1 MAEFSSEIKRASN
14 PVTLYLTIGVAVVA
28 VAAVAFVVHYQKNHV
43 PVESK
48 AGLAPVVGMLRPG
61 QPDFEAYKNKV
72 RIEDVTAS
80 IGINFA
86 GNRYASIEG
95 IISNEGSRKLE
106 AMEVHLTL
114 YDVYDKVC
122 KEVTKTILRPG
133 IGLNPDPLDP
143 LEKRSF
149 NVWIE
154 SIDQLWNPKRV
165 ELEISGL
172 KYQ

>member
-1 MAEFSSEIKRASN
+1 MAEFTSEIRRTSN
-14 PVTLYLTIGVAVVA
+14 PVTLYLTLGVAAVVLVAVVLI
-28 VAAVAFVVHYQKNHV
+28 VHYQKNN
-43 PVESK
+43 PPKEAA
-48 AGLAPVVGMLRPG
+48 AGPVVIAGMLHPG
-61 QPDFEAYKNKV
+61 QVDFDAYKNKV
-72 RIEDVTAS
+72 RIEDVKAS

-95 IISNEGSRKLE
+95 IISNEGSRKLD
-106 AMEVHLTL
+106 ALEVHITL

-122 KEVTKTILRPG
+122 KEVTKAVLRPG
-133 IGLNPDPLDP
+133 MGLNPAPMEP
-143 LEKRSF
+143 LEKRTF
-149 NVWIE
+149 GVWIE